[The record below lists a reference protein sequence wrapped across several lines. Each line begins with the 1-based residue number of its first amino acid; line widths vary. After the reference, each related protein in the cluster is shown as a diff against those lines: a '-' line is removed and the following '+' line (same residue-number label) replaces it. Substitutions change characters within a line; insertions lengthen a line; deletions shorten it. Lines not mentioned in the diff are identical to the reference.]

1 MADEAVQ
8 GAGAKVVA
16 TWRMPLE
23 TTALILLGAVG
34 VSIVG
39 GIVNAVFTPG
49 ASAWRKLTFLGFNV
63 VSIWHVAVLVIVVGL
78 VLALRVPFA
87 PDARGAG
94 TARIVLFGS
103 VAAAGVVVLLALI
116 ASIGALGDNDAFG
129 GLAWPEKIGNI
140 MQWLGGA
147 AVAAAAALLALRALT
162 TLLPAAPA
170 RPAPRTA
177 PAAAPPAAARTT
189 ATAPVAPSAP
199 PTAPPVAPGWAAD
212 PYGRHQW
219 RYWDGGRWTD
229 QVADGST
236 QSTDPAR

>member
-23 TTALILLGAVG
+23 TTALVLLRAVG

-39 GIVNAVFTPG
+39 RIRKSVVTPR
-49 ASAWRKLTFLGFNV
+49 ASAWRQLPVLGFNV

-78 VLALRVPFA
+78 VLALRVPCA

-129 GLAWPEKIGNI
+129 GLAWPEK
-140 MQWLGGA
+140 
-147 AVAAAAALLALRALT
+147 
-162 TLLPAAPA
+162 
-170 RPAPRTA
+170 
-177 PAAAPPAAARTT
+177 
-189 ATAPVAPSAP
+189 
-199 PTAPPVAPGWAAD
+199 
-212 PYGRHQW
+212 
-219 RYWDGGRWTD
+219 
-229 QVADGST
+229 
-236 QSTDPAR
+236 

>member
-1 MADEAVQ
+1 MADEAAQ
-8 GAGAKVVA
+8 GAGARVVA
-16 TWRMPLE
+16 TWRTPLE

-34 VSIVG
+34 FSVVG
-39 GIVNAVFTPG
+39 GIVSAVFTPG

-63 VSIWHVAVLVIVVGL
+63 VSIWHVAVLALVVAL
-78 VLALRVPFA
+78 VLALRIPFE
-87 PDARGAG
+87 PDARGAS
-94 TARIVLFGS
+94 TARAVLLGAVGVGGVIVLI
-103 VAAAGVVVLLALI
+103 ALI
-116 ASIGALGDNDAFG
+116 ACIGALGDNQAFV

-147 AVAAAAALLALRALT
+147 AVAAAAALLALRAQSV
-162 TLLPAAPA
+162 LPAPV
-170 RPAPRTA
+170 RPA
-177 PAAAPPAAARTT
+177 PAAAPTATTT
-189 ATAPVAPSAP
+189 ATAPAAPSAP

-219 RYWDGGRWTD
+219 RYWDGSRWTD

>member
-1 MADEAVQ
+1 MADEAAQ
-8 GAGAKVVA
+8 GAGARVVA
-16 TWRMPLE
+16 NWRTPLE

-34 VSIVG
+34 FSVVG
-39 GIVNAVFTPG
+39 GIVSAVFTPG

-63 VSIWHVAVLVIVVGL
+63 VSIWHVAVLALVVAL
-78 VLALRVPFA
+78 VLALRIPFE
-87 PDARGAG
+87 PDERGAS
-94 TARIVLFGS
+94 TARAVLLGAVGVGGVIVLI
-103 VAAAGVVVLLALI
+103 ALI
-116 ASIGALGDNDAFG
+116 ACIGALGDNQAFV
-129 GLAWPEKIGNI
+129 GLSWPEKIGNI

-147 AVAAAAALLALRALT
+147 AVAAAAALLALRAQSV
-162 TLLPAAPA
+162 LPAPV
-170 RPAPRTA
+170 RPA
-177 PAAAPPAAARTT
+177 PAAAPTAAPAATTT
-189 ATAPVAPSAP
+189 ATAPAAPSAP

>member
-1 MADEAVQ
+1 
-8 GAGAKVVA
+8 GAGA
-16 TWRMPLE
+16 
-23 TTALILLGAVG
+23 
-34 VSIVG
+34 
-39 GIVNAVFTPG
+39 
-49 ASAWRKLTFLGFNV
+49 
-63 VSIWHVAVLVIVVGL
+63 GL
-78 VLALRVPFA
+78 VGR
-87 PDARGAG
+87 DNRGHSRRCWA
-94 TARIVLFGS
+94 
-103 VAAAGVVVLLALI
+103 
-116 ASIGALGDNDAFG
+116 
-129 GLAWPEKIGNI
+129 
-140 MQWLGGA
+140 GA

-162 TLLPAAPA
+162 PLLPAAPA

-236 QSTDPAR
+236 QSTDPARGARVPCAVERVTRIELASPAWKAGALPLSYTRADRAP

>member
-1 MADEAVQ
+1 MADEAAQ
-8 GAGAKVVA
+8 GAGARVVA
-16 TWRMPLE
+16 TWRTPLE

-34 VSIVG
+34 FSVVG
-39 GIVNAVFTPG
+39 GIVSAVFTPG

-63 VSIWHVAVLVIVVGL
+63 VSIWHVAVLALVVAL
-78 VLALRVPFA
+78 VLALRIPFE
-87 PDARGAG
+87 PDARGAS
-94 TARIVLFGS
+94 TARAVLLGAVGVGGVIVLI
-103 VAAAGVVVLLALI
+103 ALI
-116 ASIGALGDNDAFG
+116 ACIGALGDNQAFV

-147 AVAAAAALLALRALT
+147 AVAAAAALLALRAQSV
-162 TLLPAAPA
+162 LPAPV
-170 RPAPRTA
+170 RPA
-177 PAAAPPAAARTT
+177 PAAAPTATT
-189 ATAPVAPSAP
+189 SATAPAAPSAP

-219 RYWDGGRWTD
+219 RYWDGSRWTD

>member
-1 MADEAVQ
+1 MADEAAQ
-8 GAGAKVVA
+8 GAGARVVA
-16 TWRMPLE
+16 TWRTPLE

-34 VSIVG
+34 FSVVG
-39 GIVNAVFTPG
+39 GIVSAVFTPG

-63 VSIWHVAVLVIVVGL
+63 VSIWHVAVLALVVAL
-78 VLALRVPFA
+78 VLALRIPFE
-87 PDARGAG
+87 PDARGAS
-94 TARIVLFGS
+94 TARIVLLGA
-103 VAAAGVVVLLALI
+103 VGVGGVIVLIALI
-116 ASIGALGDNDAFG
+116 ACIGALGDNQAFV

-147 AVAAAAALLALRALT
+147 AVAAAAALLALRAQSV
-162 TLLPAAPA
+162 LPAPVRPAPAVAPTAAPA
-170 RPAPRTA
+170 AT
-177 PAAAPPAAARTT
+177 TT
-189 ATAPVAPSAP
+189 ATAPAAPSAP

-219 RYWDGGRWTD
+219 RYWDGSRWTD